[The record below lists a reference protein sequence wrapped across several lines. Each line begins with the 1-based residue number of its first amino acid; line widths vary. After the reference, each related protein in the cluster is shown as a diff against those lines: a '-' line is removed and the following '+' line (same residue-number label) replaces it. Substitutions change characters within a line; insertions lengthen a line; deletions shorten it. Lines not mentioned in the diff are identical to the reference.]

1 MRSVLITGARGKT
14 GAPLAGLLA
23 EQPDVRV
30 RGGSRDPTRVERPD
44 VDPVLFSWSDV
55 STWPAAVRG
64 IDAVFIVRP
73 DRADAPELIAR
84 LVALTSPQAHIV
96 LLSEVDGGYFAP
108 DDWALRVE
116 RVVRDS
122 DRTWTVLRPGW
133 FMQVFTDGRFMLND
147 LLEYGRL
154 PFPSG
159 GEPVSW
165 IDTRD
170 IAAVA
175 ARALLDSGHEGL
187 VYELTGPEA
196 LTLPRTAELLSE
208 AVGRPVRHVELSME
222 EALAGSEGFA
232 RHNDQGAFNRVRL
245 GLAKHVTDTVEHVT
259 GHPARSMRDFIAD
272 HRPFTKTA

>member
-1 MRSVLITGARGKT
+1 MRSVFITGVRGKT
-14 GAPLAGLLA
+14 GAPLAELLT
-23 EQPDVRV
+23 EQRDVHV
-30 RGGSRDPTRVERPD
+30 RGGSSDPTRVERPD
-44 VDPVLFSWSDV
+44 VDPVLFSWGDV

-64 IDAVFIVRP
+64 IDAVFLVRP
-73 DRADAPELIAR
+73 DRADAPELIAQ
-84 LVALTSPQAHIV
+84 LLELTSPQAHIV

-122 DRTWTVLRPGW
+122 GRTWTVLRPGW

-147 LLEYGRL
+147 LLEHGRL
-154 PFPSG
+154 AFPSG

-175 ARALLDSGHEGL
+175 GRALLDSGHAGL

-222 EALAGSEGFA
+222 EALAGSAGFA
-232 RHNDQGAFNRVRL
+232 RHNDHGAFDRVRL
-245 GLAKHVTDTVEHVT
+245 GLAKQVTDTVEQVT
-259 GHPARSMRDFIAD
+259 GHSARSMRDFITD
-272 HRPFTKTA
+272 HQPFTPN